1 MCNILPKLTI
11 GSSPDSTDDISW
23 GKSFLDTPANDMWE
37 WSTPAEVTILKEFTL
52 PDFDSLDWNLHLPK
66 KKNYG
71 KHSKHINKIL
81 KKMGR

>member
-11 GSSPDSTDDISW
+11 GNSPDATDSIIW
-23 GKSFLDTPANDMWE
+23 GKSFLDSPANDMWE
-37 WSTPAEVTILKEFTL
+37 WGTPVEVTVLKEFTL
-52 PDFDSLDWNLHLPK
+52 PDFDSLDWNLPKK

-71 KHSKHINKIL
+71 KHSKHINKVL

>member
-37 WSTPAEVTILKEFTL
+37 WSTPAEVTVLKEFTL
-52 PDFDSLDWNLHLPK
+52 PDFDYMLFELPK
-66 KKNYG
+66 KKQNYG
-71 KHSKHINKIL
+71 KHTKHINKIL